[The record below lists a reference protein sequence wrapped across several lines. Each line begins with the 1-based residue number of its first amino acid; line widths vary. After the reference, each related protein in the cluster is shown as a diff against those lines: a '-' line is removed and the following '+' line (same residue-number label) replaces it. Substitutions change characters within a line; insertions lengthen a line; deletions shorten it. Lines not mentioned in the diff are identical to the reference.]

1 MHRKLSGERTR
12 ERAAHS
18 YEFRDD
24 TSSVSCAD
32 TFPSRG
38 RLEEEAERRVTMSRE
53 KPYFREVVADI
64 IERTGKTILGV
75 NDLRK
80 FLGVGH
86 NKAVGYLEKGE
97 KTITAYQLA
106 QKLI

>member
-1 MHRKLSGERTR
+1 
-12 ERAAHS
+12 
-18 YEFRDD
+18 
-24 TSSVSCAD
+24 
-32 TFPSRG
+32 
-38 RLEEEAERRVTMSRE
+38 MSRE

-64 IERTGKTILGV
+64 IERTGKVILGV

-86 NKAVGYLEKGE
+86 NKAVEYLDKGQ
-97 KTITAYQLA
+97 KTINVYRLA